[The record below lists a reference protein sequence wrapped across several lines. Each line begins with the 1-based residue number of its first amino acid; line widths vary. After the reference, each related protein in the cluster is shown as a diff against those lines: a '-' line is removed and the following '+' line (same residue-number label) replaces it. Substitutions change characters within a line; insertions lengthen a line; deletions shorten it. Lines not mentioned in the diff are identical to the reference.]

1 MKYILISVSALFLIL
16 TGACT
21 INPVQTGKVK
31 NEFKWKCLWVWSYP
45 KKTEKEICDMTKE
58 EVVQYADSVA
68 LHYNRHSPGNTGALD
83 IITAIIFDY
92 RAYDTLIETTVLFTA
107 MIGVLSIIGTKRN

>member
-1 MKYILISVSALFLIL
+1 MKKFAPAILF
-16 TGACT
+16 T
-21 INPVQTGKVK
+21 IFAFSMIVVVLRFAPIGDPHLPGYAGFDHSEN
-31 NEFKWKCLWVWSYP
+31 
-45 KKTEKEICDMTKE
+45 TEKEICEMTKK

-68 LHYNRHSPGNTGALD
+68 LHYNRHSPGDTGALD

-92 RAYDTLIETTVLFTA
+92 RAYDTLIEATVLFTA